1 MQITYDDLF
10 RNNEEHI
17 GKTVSYLG
25 KIIQVIEGGGNEY
38 QLRVNVTK
46 GEYSWDDTVLL
57 RYEGSRLL
65 EDDIIEFVA
74 RVNGLVT
81 YEAIMGNEITIPDL
95 TSIATEIAQDP
106 DGSPPSASSGIA
118 VYTPTPPAVSPT
130 QTPAPM
136 ATVASQATSAA
147 APTTT
152 PSATPAPL
160 IGERENPIPVNHMAT
175 FPTWELS
182 VLSFDGDATSAIEEE
197 NQFNSAPAP
206 GHVYVMVQV
215 QGTYTG
221 TDFGSMWLDLN
232 YYLAGDTNVIYEEA
246 SVVAPGELNNQPD
259 TLPGGTVAGNLA
271 FMVPEDTL
279 NSLVMLISDGG
290 LRYADTIAYFSLPDP
305 AGAVRATSTPQ
316 ATGAAP
322 QPTTGPTPAPQPT
335 SAPTPTPRTAPA
347 PTSRADPTS
356 TSTPTSVPTPIP
368 PTAPQSG
375 ERGNPIPLNDVAIY
389 PVWEVSVLSFERD
402 ATTAIA
408 EENQFNDPPAPGHV
422 YVMVQVQGTYIGTEF
437 GSMWLDLDYYLVGNT
452 DIAYEQV
459 WVVTPD
465 SLTDQPNILPGG
477 TAVGNLAFMVPE
489 GTVDSLAMLIS
500 DGGLRYADTIAY
512 FSLGNPTAAPR
523 PARTPA
529 PTRAAQQGTTSQT
542 GERDTPFPFNA
553 VAFYPTWEVSVLSF
567 ESDAATAI
575 AEENQF
581 NDPPAPGHVYVM
593 VQVQGTYA
601 GTDFG
606 SLWLDLDFYLVGDT
620 DVVYEQVWVVTPN
633 SLSDQPD
640 ALSGGIVD
648 GNLAFMV
655 PEDTVDSLVMLV
667 TDGGLS
673 FADTLE

>member
-1 MQITYDDLF
+1 M
-10 RNNEEHI
+10 
-17 GKTVSYLG
+17 
-25 KIIQVIEGGGNEY
+25 
-38 QLRVNVTK
+38 
-46 GEYSWDDTVLL
+46 
-57 RYEGSRLL
+57 
-65 EDDIIEFVA
+65 
-74 RVNGLVT
+74 
-81 YEAIMGNEITIPDL
+81 
-95 TSIATEIAQDP
+95 
-106 DGSPPSASSGIA
+106 
-118 VYTPTPPAVSPT
+118 
-130 QTPAPM
+130 
-136 ATVASQATSAA
+136 
-147 APTTT
+147 
-152 PSATPAPL
+152 
-160 IGERENPIPVNHMAT
+160 
-175 FPTWELS
+175 
-182 VLSFDGDATSAIEEE
+182 
-197 NQFNSAPAP
+197 
-206 GHVYVMVQV
+206 
-215 QGTYTG
+215 
-221 TDFGSMWLDLN
+221 
-232 YYLAGDTNVIYEEA
+232 
-246 SVVAPGELNNQPD
+246 
-259 TLPGGTVAGNLA
+259 
-271 FMVPEDTL
+271 
-279 NSLVMLISDGG
+279 
-290 LRYADTIAYFSLPDP
+290 
-305 AGAVRATSTPQ
+305 
-316 ATGAAP
+316 
-322 QPTTGPTPAPQPT
+322 
-335 SAPTPTPRTAPA
+335 
-347 PTSRADPTS
+347 
-356 TSTPTSVPTPIP
+356 
-368 PTAPQSG
+368 
-375 ERGNPIPLNDVAIY
+375 AIY

-402 ATTAIA
+402 ATSAIA
-408 EENQFNDPPAPGHV
+408 EENQFNDPPQPGHV
-422 YVMVQVQGTYIGTEF
+422 YVMVQVQGTYTGTGF
-437 GSMWLDLDYYLVGNT
+437 GSMWLDLEYYLVGNT
-452 DIAYEQV
+452 DIAYARA

-673 FADTLE
+673 FADTLEYFSLR